1 MVAAKSLEA
10 AQAIEQAQEQAEEQ
24 APEQALEE
32 VHDLDLVV
40 DLEVEAL
47 TQDAPAQESFIEESD
62 PV

>member
-10 AQAIEQAQEQAEEQ
+10 AQAIEQAQEQA
-24 APEQALEE
+24 LEG

-47 TQDAPAQESFIEESD
+47 TQDAPAQESFMGESD